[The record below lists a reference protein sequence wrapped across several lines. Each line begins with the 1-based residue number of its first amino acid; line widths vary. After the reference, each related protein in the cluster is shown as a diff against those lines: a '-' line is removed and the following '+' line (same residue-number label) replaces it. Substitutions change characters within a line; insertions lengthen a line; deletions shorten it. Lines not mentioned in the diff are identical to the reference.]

1 MDKKLETA
9 MDEIALIKRVIE
21 KTQQDFSRISAY
33 FIWIGIVN
41 LTVWFLEEFSY
52 FLRNKMG
59 YGYLVAAVFGWGGRV
74 LRLAGYVILFLY
86 YYRRVK
92 KSDNELSEGMVKIWG
107 IVLIASRVFMYLYI
121 CLIPDGNDDKIVV
134 LFRCREL
141 IEVLPVIAVLL
152 MTGILTK
159 RNGITLLTAAYSI
172 LYFVLFVSMRE
183 VPYGTWGGIGT
194 RVSASS
200 VCIQYLMSFG
210 MTVLG
215 VYLRWQGK
223 GTKTGL
229 QDAA

>member
-1 MDKKLETA
+1 
-9 MDEIALIKRVIE
+9 
-21 KTQQDFSRISAY
+21 
-33 FIWIGIVN
+33 
-41 LTVWFLEEFSY
+41 
-52 FLRNKMG
+52 MG

-121 CLIPDGNDDKIVV
+121 GLIPDGNDDKIVV

-194 RVSASS
+194 RNS
-200 VCIQYLMSFG
+200 
-210 MTVLG
+210 
-215 VYLRWQGK
+215 GK
-223 GTKTGL
+223 H
-229 QDAA
+229 